1 MTVSNSPTTPEPP
14 VTAVSGRWFYYGWVV
29 VAVTVVSSLL
39 IFGIR
44 SAPSVLIKP
53 LEADFGWT
61 RTELSAAI
69 ALGLVF
75 TGIAAPFGGMLMDR
89 IGPRKVLLGCL
100 VLIGTSVA
108 AASQMNAFW
117 QMMLLWGVVNGIGT
131 GATSVLGAT
140 VANRWFIARRG
151 LVQGVF
157 GAGTSAGML
166 VFIPILS
173 WMVVHLGWREASFLA
188 GMVAFALMPL
198 VLLLMRDRPADKGL
212 LPYGAPGG
220 YVTSSAAPPPV
231 RAIMARAVR
240 TPEFWLLTGSFFI
253 CGATSNGIIGTHF
266 IPHAVD
272 HGFSEVTAASVLA
285 IMGSMNFV
293 GTLFSGWLTDR
304 HDPRK
309 LLAIYYSF
317 RGLSLFILPFV
328 TEFSG
333 LTIFAIVFGLDYI
346 ATVPP
351 TITLCADVFG
361 RANVGTI
368 YGFVF
373 CAHQFGAAIA
383 AQAGGLVH
391 DVLGD
396 YNAAF
401 LAAGALAVLGALMAL
416 RIDREP
422 LPDTAQQPAL
432 TGG

>member
-1 MTVSNSPTTPEPP
+1 MTNLDRSSGIEPMAP
-14 VTAVSGRWFYYGWVV
+14 PAASRGFYYGWIV
-29 VAVTVVSSLL
+29 VALTVVSSLL
-39 IFGIR
+39 VFGIR

-53 LEADFGWT
+53 LESEFAWT
-61 RTELSAAI
+61 RSELSAAI
-69 ALGLVF
+69 AVGLIF

-89 IGPRKVLLGCL
+89 VGPRRVLLGCL
-100 VLIGTSVA
+100 VLIGSSVA
-108 AASQMNAFW
+108 LASQMSSYL
-117 QMMLLWGVVNGIGT
+117 QMMLLWGVMNGIGT
-131 GATSVLGAT
+131 GAVSVLGAT

-151 LVQGVF
+151 LVQGML

-166 VFIPILS
+166 VFIPLLS
-173 WMVVHLGWREASFLA
+173 WLVVELGWRQASVIMGLI
-188 GMVAFALMPL
+188 AFTLMPP
-198 VLLLMRDRPADKGL
+198 VLLLMRDRPAEVGL
-212 LPYGAPGG
+212 YPYGAPADF
-220 YVTSSAAPPPV
+220 VPSVAPLPSV
-231 RAIMARAVR
+231 RAVMDRAIRV
-240 TPEFWLLTGSFFI
+240 PEFWLLTGSFFI

-304 HDPRK
+304 YDPRK
-309 LLAIYYSF
+309 LLAVYYSL
-317 RGLSLFILPFV
+317 RGVSLFILPFV

-333 LTIFAIVFGLDYI
+333 LTIFAIIFGLDYI

-351 TITLCADVFG
+351 TIALCADVFG
-361 RANVGTI
+361 RVNVGTI

-383 AQAGGLVH
+383 AQAGGVVH

-401 LAAGALAVLGALMAL
+401 LSAGALAVIGGLMAL
-416 RIDREP
+416 RIDRTP
-422 LPDTAQQPAL
+422 LPEPGPQVAVP
-432 TGG
+432 